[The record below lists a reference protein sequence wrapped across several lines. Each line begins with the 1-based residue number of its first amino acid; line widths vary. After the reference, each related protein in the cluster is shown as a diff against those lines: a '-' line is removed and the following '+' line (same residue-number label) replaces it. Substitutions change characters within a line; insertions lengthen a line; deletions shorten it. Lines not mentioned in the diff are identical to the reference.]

1 MKAADPEGWL
11 SGPGGW
17 AVARSP
23 HPIAPKPHARQTN
36 SRGQDL
42 RYTYDAAGQ
51 LARVQDIPLGKDGTY
66 VYDLSGN
73 RIREKTVQGGVAHQ
87 ANQFTYDALGRPP
100 RSELTG
106 S

>member
-1 MKAADPEGWL
+1 M
-11 SGPGGW
+11 
-17 AVARSP
+17 
-23 HPIAPKPHARQTN
+23 
-36 SRGQDL
+36 
-42 RYTYDAAGQ
+42 
-51 LARVQDIPLGKDGTY
+51 RVQDILLGKDSTY

-73 RIREKTVQGGVAHQ
+73 RIREKTVQGGLAHQ